1 MSIFVAG
8 GDSFT
13 WGSELPDC
21 DETSPSKLT
30 WAGLLCDRMQM
41 DYHCVA
47 KPGAGNHSIMRRIIQ
62 KLEREPAG
70 FVAVMWSHPIRSE
83 IHLRVDL
90 EKELSSLYK
99 KHDIKNSDLDQGW
112 LTLSIWQTIPYEE
125 KINKY
130 SIANDQWFCNKIK
143 QQCDF
148 YDEVGVTDLSRN
160 FFSIASSEY
169 HVYES
174 IMSMFCLQSYL
185 EKTETPYVFAAAT
198 SEITEM
204 LDQHPMGRLI
214 NTDRWIN
221 TDMGFNEWARKHG
234 HEISPM
240 NHPVAE
246 AHRDWL
252 DHYDP

>member
-1 MSIFVAG
+1 MSLFVAG

-30 WAGLLCDRMQM
+30 WAGLLCDRLQM
-41 DYHCVA
+41 DYRCVA
-47 KPGAGNHSIMRRIIQ
+47 KPGAGNHSIMRRVIDQ
-62 KLEREPAG
+62 LETGPAD
-70 FVAVMWSHPIRSE
+70 FVAVMWTYPVRSE
-83 IHLRVDL
+83 LHLRQDL
-90 EKELSSLYK
+90 SLELSNLCD
-99 KHDIKNSDLDQGW
+99 KHDIQTGDLDQGW
-112 LTLSIWQTIPYEE
+112 LTLSVWQTIPYEE

-130 SIANDQWFCNKIK
+130 SIAHDQWFCNKIK

-148 YDEVGVTDLSRN
+148 YDEIGVTDLSRGL
-160 FFSIASSEY
+160 FSITSLDHHAY
-169 HVYES
+169 DS

-185 EKTETPYVFAAAT
+185 EKKETPYVFAAAT

-204 LDQHPMGRLI
+204 LNRHPMGRLI
-214 NTDRWIN
+214 DTDRWIN
-221 TDMGFNEWARKHG
+221 TDMGFNEWARKQG

-240 NHPVAE
+240 NHPVAA